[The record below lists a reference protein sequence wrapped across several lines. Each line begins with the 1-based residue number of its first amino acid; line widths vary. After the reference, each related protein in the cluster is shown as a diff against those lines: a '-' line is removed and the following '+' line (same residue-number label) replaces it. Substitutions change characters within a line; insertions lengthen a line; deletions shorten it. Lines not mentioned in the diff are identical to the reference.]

1 MVQRIPVLWDTAL
14 YLIMFSAYVVGGVV
28 GILLYPRPE
37 SSFNRFLL
45 LVLIG
50 LLFTLAALH
59 NPCIRDRGF

>member
-50 LLFTLAALH
+50 LLFTALH